1 MERKMYAVCPCC
13 GRRAT
18 ITKFIWSWN
27 DEQDLAL
34 IKCECGSRSQ
44 MPYAEHRVLHIDI
57 NDPYVK
63 NQNDAHFD
71 LLIPQ
76 GWNEKMWNKVRAG
89 IPHY

>member
-18 ITKFIWSWN
+18 ITKFIWSWD

-34 IKCECGSRSQ
+34 TKCECGSHSQ
-44 MPYAEHRVLHIDI
+44 VPYAEHRVLHVDL
-57 NDPYVK
+57 NNPYLK
-63 NQNDAHFD
+63 ETQFD
-71 LLIPQ
+71 LLLPQ
-76 GWNEKMWNKVRAG
+76 GWNEKMWAKVSAC

>member
-18 ITKFIWSWN
+18 ITKFIWSWD
-27 DEQDLAL
+27 DEQDLAI
-34 IKCECGSRSQ
+34 IKCECGNRSQ
-44 MPYAEHRVLHIDI
+44 MPYAEHRVLHINL
-57 NDPYVK
+57 NDPYIK
-63 NQNDAHFD
+63 DQNDAHFD

-76 GWNEKMWNKVRAG
+76 GWNEKMWNKVSAG